1 MFSLATEVQVAII
14 TGVLGLIALVVN
26 LKFAGKGKKDKP
38 ESRAYKKVIDG
49 MERSRASYRSL
60 ETMRKSTTASR
71 VILFA
76 GHNSGG
82 IPRPG
87 TPFYTS
93 AIWWSIDDDAVESN
107 NQVGY
112 YDKLVVDAEYMS
124 MLLEAEKNGVVEM
137 NTEDMKPCLLKKYY
151 HAEGVTHSLVL
162 FVAITEKKFMYISV
176 AKTDDVPFTEDEVTK
191 LRLMTDS
198 VREAIQ

>member
-1 MFSLATEVQVAII
+1 MFSLATEVQVALV
-14 TGVLGLIALVVN
+14 TGVLGVIALVVN
-26 LKFAGKGKKDKP
+26 LMFAGKGSKDKP

-49 MERSRASYRSL
+49 MERSRASYKAL
-60 ETMRKSTTASR
+60 EAMRKSTTASR

-93 AIWWSIDDDAVESN
+93 AIWWSIDDDAVVSN
-107 NQVGY
+107 DQIGY

-124 MLLEAEKNGVVEM
+124 MLLEAEKDGVVEIH
-137 NTEDMKPCLLKKYY
+137 TKDMRPCLLKKYY
-151 HAEGVTHSLVL
+151 HSEGVTHSLVF
-162 FVAITEKKFMYISV
+162 FVAIAEKKFMYISV
-176 AKTDDVPFTEDEVTK
+176 AKTEDVPFTEDEVTK
-191 LRLMTDS
+191 LRLMADS